1 MMVAVYSN
9 ARTAICAKKPDD
21 KGWTASFNC
30 AFRAVRSPYALS
42 LSLPHSLL
50 SLSLSLTSAFPF
62 A

>member
-1 MMVAVYSN
+1 MMVAVFSN

-42 LSLPHSLL
+42 RARSLALAL
-50 SLSLSLTSAFPF
+50 FRASAFPC